1 MPPLL
6 HTLLIDFCSICTQY
20 YRIVIERS
28 IAWLVNLN
36 FNYLRKNYANNL
48 RAKMFFVYLR
58 KNYAKDMNEQNYCYK
73 YPHPAVTAD
82 CVIFGFDGV
91 GIKVL
96 LIQRGI
102 EPYKGKWA
110 FPGGFMKIDETAE
123 ECAQR
128 ELEEE
133 TGLKNASVEQFYTF
147 SDVGRDPRERVI
159 TVAHYALVKLS
170 EVKGGDDAATARWF
184 AMDEVPGLAFDH
196 DRILRMA
203 VNRLKERIC
212 FEPIGFELLPAVFTM
227 TELQNLYEAILEV
240 KFDRRNFY
248 NKMLKLGIL
257 SEAEPRP
264 EGASRRTPTKY
275 RFNAGKYAEL
285 KQKGFRLEF

>member
-1 MPPLL
+1 MEEIKG
-6 HTLLIDFCSICTQY
+6 TYT
-20 YRIVIERS
+20 
-28 IAWLVNLN
+28 
-36 FNYLRKNYANNL
+36 
-48 RAKMFFVYLR
+48 
-58 KNYAKDMNEQNYCYK
+58 YK
-73 YPHPAVTAD
+73 YPHPSATAD

-91 GIKVL
+91 SIKML

-102 EPYKGKWA
+102 EPFKGKWA
-110 FPGGFMKIDETAE
+110 FPGGFIKIDETAE
-123 ECAQR
+123 ECAKR

-133 TGLKNASVEQFYTF
+133 TGLKNAAVEQFYTF
-147 SDVGRDPRERVI
+147 SDVNRDPRERVI
-159 TVAHYALVKLS
+159 TVAHYALVRLS
-170 EVKGGDDAATARWF
+170 EVKGGDDAASARWF
-184 AMDEVPGLAFDH
+184 AMDEVPSLAFDH

-212 FEPIGFELLPAVFTM
+212 FEPIGFELLPEVFTM

-264 EGASRRTPTKY
+264 ANASRRTPTKY
-275 RFNAGKYAEL
+275 RFNAEKYAEL

>member
-1 MPPLL
+1 M
-6 HTLLIDFCSICTQY
+6 
-20 YRIVIERS
+20 IEH
-28 IAWLVNLN
+28 
-36 FNYLRKNYANNL
+36 
-48 RAKMFFVYLR
+48 
-58 KNYAKDMNEQNYCYK
+58 QYCYK
-73 YPHPAVTAD
+73 YPRPSVTAD

-91 GIKVL
+91 EIKVL

-102 EPYKGKWA
+102 EPFKGKWA
-110 FPGGFMKIDETAE
+110 FPGGFMKLDETAE
-123 ECAQR
+123 ECAKR

-133 TGLKNASVEQFYTF
+133 TGLKNVSVEQFYTF
-147 SDVGRDPRERVI
+147 SEVNRDPRERII

-170 EVKGGDDAATARWF
+170 EVRGGDDAASAKWF
-184 AMDEVPGLAFDH
+184 ALNEVPCLAFDH

-203 VNRLKERIC
+203 LSRLKERIC
-212 FEPIGFELLPAVFTM
+212 FEPVGFELLPDVFTM

-257 SEAEPRP
+257 TEAEPRP
-264 EGASRRTPTKY
+264 ANASRRTPSKY
-275 RFNAGKYAEL
+275 CFNAEKYAEL

>member
-1 MPPLL
+1 M
-6 HTLLIDFCSICTQY
+6 
-20 YRIVIERS
+20 E
-28 IAWLVNLN
+28 
-36 FNYLRKNYANNL
+36 KNKGTYT
-48 RAKMFFVYLR
+48 Y
-58 KNYAKDMNEQNYCYK
+58 Q

-91 GIKVL
+91 SIKML

-102 EPYKGKWA
+102 EPFKGKWA
-110 FPGGFMKIDETAE
+110 FPGGFMNMNETVE
-123 ECAQR
+123 ECARR

-133 TGLKNASVEQFYTF
+133 TGLKNAAVEQIYTF
-147 SDVGRDPRERVI
+147 SDVNRDPRERVI
-159 TVAHYALVKLS
+159 TVAHYALVRLS
-170 EVKGGDDAATARWF
+170 EVKGGDDAASARWF
-184 AMDEVPGLAFDH
+184 AMDEVPSLAFDH

-212 FEPIGFELLPAVFTM
+212 FEPLGFELLPEVFTM

-257 SEAEPRP
+257 SEVEPRS
-264 EGASRRTPTKY
+264 EKASRRTPIKY
-275 RFNAGKYAEL
+275 CFNSEKYAEL

>member
-1 MPPLL
+1 MN
-6 HTLLIDFCSICTQY
+6 SQ
-20 YRIVIERS
+20 
-28 IAWLVNLN
+28 N
-36 FNYLRKNYANNL
+36 F
-48 RAKMFFVYLR
+48 
-58 KNYAKDMNEQNYCYK
+58 CYK

-102 EPYKGKWA
+102 EPYKDKWA
-110 FPGGFMKIDETAE
+110 FPGGFMQIDETVE
-123 ECAQR
+123 ECAKR

-133 TGLKNASVEQFYTF
+133 TGLKASSVEQFYTF
-147 SDVGRDPRERVI
+147 TDVNRDPRERVI
-159 TVAHYALVKLS
+159 TVAHYALVRLE
-170 EVKGGDDAATARWF
+170 EVKGGDDARSAQWF
-184 AMDEVPGLAFDH
+184 AMNEIPSLAFDH
-196 DRILRMA
+196 DRILRIA

-212 FEPIGFELLPAVFTM
+212 FEPIGFELLPEIFTM
-227 TELQNLYEAILEV
+227 SALQNLYEAILEM

-257 SEAEPRP
+257 SEAEERP
-264 EGASRRTPTKY
+264 KNASRRTPIKY
-275 RFNAGKYAEL
+275 RFNAKKYAEL

>member
-1 MPPLL
+1 MEEIKG
-6 HTLLIDFCSICTQY
+6 TYT
-20 YRIVIERS
+20 
-28 IAWLVNLN
+28 
-36 FNYLRKNYANNL
+36 
-48 RAKMFFVYLR
+48 
-58 KNYAKDMNEQNYCYK
+58 YK
-73 YPHPAVTAD
+73 YPHPSATAD

-91 GIKVL
+91 SIKML

-102 EPYKGKWA
+102 EPFKGKWA

-123 ECAQR
+123 ECAKR

-133 TGLKNASVEQFYTF
+133 TGLKNAAVEQFYTF
-147 SDVGRDPRERVI
+147 SDVNRDPRERVI
-159 TVAHYALVKLS
+159 TVAHYALVRLS
-170 EVKGGDDAATARWF
+170 EVKGGDDAASARWF
-184 AMDEVPGLAFDH
+184 AMDEVPSLAFDH

-212 FEPIGFELLPAVFTM
+212 FEPIGFELLPEVFTM

-264 EGASRRTPTKY
+264 ANASRRTPTKY
-275 RFNAGKYAEL
+275 RFNAEKYAEL